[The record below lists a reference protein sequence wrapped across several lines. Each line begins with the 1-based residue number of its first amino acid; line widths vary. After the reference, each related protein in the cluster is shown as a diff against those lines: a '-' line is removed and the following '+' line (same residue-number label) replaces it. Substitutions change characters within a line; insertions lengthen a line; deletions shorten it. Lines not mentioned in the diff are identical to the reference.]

1 LATVWVTGSIC
12 LRDAYISVVF
22 IFYISVRREPVNAGE
37 VACPGLG
44 TAIIITMFTDVGF
57 VLLV

>member
-1 LATVWVTGSIC
+1 
-12 LRDAYISVVF
+12 
-22 IFYISVRREPVNAGE
+22 VNAGE

-57 VLLV
+57 ALLA